1 MSLVKQE
8 VAPSAFIDDAT
19 APSKVDGRT
28 VAKKAYKQAVNRHS
42 TIYTLWLLAVKHK
55 TGLLVT
61 GNIILVMN
69 WALPEWP
76 AMVMG
81 LIGK

>member
-8 VAPSAFIDDAT
+8 VAPSAFIDEPT
-19 APSKVDGRT
+19 LSKVDGRT

-55 TGLLVT
+55 VGLLMV

-69 WALPEWP
+69 FILPEWP
-76 AMVMG
+76 SMALG

>member
-8 VAPSAFIDDAT
+8 VAPSDFIDSD

-55 TGLLVT
+55 VGLLMV

-69 WALPEWP
+69 FILPEWP
-76 AMVMG
+76 QMALG